1 MPNLCGNNLWMR
13 FPTPEEAEA
22 FVVTVES
29 GEGLARTFMPM
40 PEVLEGTRSPTPQGE
55 FDPDGRFQAFVDD
68 PANERWTPEHYE
80 EEKAE
85 HDRLVEKSK
94 QAFAET
100 TFHNWYDWANGCWG
114 TKWGDYDLQISAYA
128 SVVEASYTT
137 AWGPMSDY
145 FFETLSE
152 KFPTAQILMDYE
164 EPGMGF
170 QGAASFF
177 NGQCVF
183 SESQQYRDLKYEA
196 EYALDEAV
204 DSLAKE
210 KES

>member
-1 MPNLCGNNLWMR
+1 MPNHCGNKLEIQ

-22 FVVTVES
+22 FVVTVEN
-29 GEGLARTFMPM
+29 GDGLARAFMPM
-40 PEVLEGTRSPTPQGE
+40 PEVLEGTRSPTTKGE

-85 HDRLVEKSK
+85 HYRLVEKSN

-100 TFHNWYDWANGCWG
+100 TFHNWYDWATGCWG
-114 TKWGDYDLQISAYA
+114 TKWGDYDLNIAAYA
-128 SVVEASYTT
+128 SVVEASYAT

-152 KFPTAQILMDYE
+152 KFPTAEIVVRYE
-164 EPGMGF
+164 ESGMGF

-183 SESQQYRDLKYEA
+183 SESQDYRDLKWQA
-196 EYALDEAV
+196 QDALDEAV
-204 DSLAKE
+204 NSLAKE
-210 KES
+210 S

>member
-1 MPNLCGNNLWMR
+1 MPNHCGNSLWMR

-22 FVVTVES
+22 FVVTVEN
-29 GEGLARTFMPM
+29 GEGLARAFMPM
-40 PEVLEGTRSPTPQGE
+40 PEVLDGTRSPTPEGE
-55 FDPDGRFQAFVDD
+55 FDPNGRFQALVDD
-68 PANERWTPEHYE
+68 PVNEYWTPELYE
-80 EEKAE
+80 EEKAK
-85 HDRLVEKSK
+85 HYMLIEKSK

-100 TFHNWYDWANGCWG
+100 TFHNWYDWATGCWG
-114 TKWGDYDLQISAYA
+114 TKWGDYDLQIEAYA

-137 AWGPMSDY
+137 AWGPMGDY
-145 FFETLSE
+145 FFTTLSE
-152 KFPTAQILMDYE
+152 KFPTVEIMMNYE

-183 SESQQYRDLKYEA
+183 SESQEYRDLKYEA

-210 KES
+210 S